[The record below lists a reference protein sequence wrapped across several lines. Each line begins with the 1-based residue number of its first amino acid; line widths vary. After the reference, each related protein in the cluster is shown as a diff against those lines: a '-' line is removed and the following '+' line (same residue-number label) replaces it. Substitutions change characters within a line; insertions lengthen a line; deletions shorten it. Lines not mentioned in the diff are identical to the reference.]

1 MNNNKSAVTNNMMTL
16 MNGQQLNVYEKLE
29 KVFPQHANNE
39 VNSTLALDAEDDY
52 LFVARRKREIEQR
65 DQERK
70 ELREAFV
77 RNLWFFYKHR
87 DVIYQDS
94 RMFMAPVPMVN
105 SLAYSGTR
113 GFRAPVLGVYMEW
126 LERCEQA
133 HVSDDNG
140 MHAMIYQF
148 AGSPRSGSNHC
159 MAVNRMD
166 QTSAVHIVGFKSL
179 WTSFMEINTRYDDY
193 KGEVEAFNLEVVFG
207 MIEMIML
214 MKLRRH

>member
-1 MNNNKSAVTNNMMTL
+1 

-39 VNSTLALDAEDDY
+39 VNNTLALDAEDEY

-70 ELREAFV
+70 EQREAFV
-77 RNLWFFYKHR
+77 RKLWFFYEHR

-105 SLAYSGTR
+105 SLAYTGTR

-133 HVSDDNG
+133 HVSDDYG

-148 AGSPRSGSNHC
+148 AGSSRSGSNHC
-159 MAVNRMD
+159 MAVNCLGE
-166 QTSAVHIVGFKSL
+166 TSAVHIVGFKSL

-193 KGEVEAFNLEVVFG
+193 KGEAEAFDLEVVSD
-207 MIEMIML
+207 IIMM
-214 MKLRRH
+214 MKFIRH

>member
-1 MNNNKSAVTNNMMTL
+1 MNNIKSAVTNNMMTL
-16 MNGQQLNVYEKLE
+16 MNGQQLNIYEKLE

-70 ELREAFV
+70 EQREAFV
-77 RNLWFFYKHR
+77 RKLWFFYEHR

-105 SLAYSGTR
+105 SLAYTGTR

>member
-1 MNNNKSAVTNNMMTL
+1 MNNIKSAVTNNMMTL
-16 MNGQQLNVYEKLE
+16 MNGQQLNIYEKLE
-29 KVFPQHANNE
+29 NVFPQHANNE
-39 VNSTLALDAEDDY
+39 VNNTLALDAEDEY

-70 ELREAFV
+70 EQREAFV
-77 RNLWFFYKHR
+77 RKLWFFYEHR

-105 SLAYSGTR
+105 SLAYTGTR

-133 HVSDDNG
+133 HVSDDYG

-148 AGSPRSGSNHC
+148 DGSSRSGSNHC
-159 MAVNRMD
+159 MAVNCMGE
-166 QTSAVHIVGFKSL
+166 TSAVHIVGFKSL

-193 KGEVEAFNLEVVFG
+193 KGEAEAFDLEVVSE
-207 MIEMIML
+207 IIMM
-214 MKLRRH
+214 MKFIRH

>member
-1 MNNNKSAVTNNMMTL
+1 MTL

-29 KVFPQHANNE
+29 NVFPQHANNE
-39 VNSTLALDAEDDY
+39 VNNTLALDAEDED
-52 LFVARRKREIEQR
+52 LFVARRKREIEQH

-70 ELREAFV
+70 EQREAFV
-77 RNLWFFYKHR
+77 RNLWSFYEHR

-193 KGEVEAFNLEVVFG
+193 KGEAEAFDVEVVSR
-207 MIEMIML
+207 MIWMIRM
-214 MKLRRH
+214 MKFRRH

>member
-39 VNSTLALDAEDDY
+39 VNNTLALDAEAED

-65 DQERK
+65 DQKRK
-70 ELREAFV
+70 EQREAFV
-77 RNLWFFYKHR
+77 RSLWYFYEHR

-105 SLAYSGTR
+105 SLAYTGTR

-126 LERCEQA
+126 LEHCEQA

-159 MAVNRMD
+159 MAVNCMGE
-166 QTSAVHIVGFKSL
+166 TSAVHIVGFKSL

-193 KGEVEAFNLEVVFG
+193 KGEAEAFDLEVVSE
-207 MIEMIML
+207 IIMM
-214 MKLRRH
+214 MKFIRH

>member
-1 MNNNKSAVTNNMMTL
+1 MYMNNNKSAVTNNMMTL

-29 KVFPQHANNE
+29 NVFPQHANNE
-39 VNSTLALDAEDDY
+39 VNNTLALDAEDED

-65 DQERK
+65 DQKRK
-70 ELREAFV
+70 EQREAFV

-94 RMFMAPVPMVN
+94 RMFMAPVPMIN
-105 SLAYSGTR
+105 SLAYSGTK

-179 WTSFMEINTRYDDY
+179 WTSFMKINTRYDDY
-193 KGEVEAFNLEVVFG
+193 KGEAEAFDVEVVFG
-207 MIEMIML
+207 IIML
-214 MKLRRH
+214 MMYRRH

>member
-1 MNNNKSAVTNNMMTL
+1 MNNIKSAVTNNMMTL

-29 KVFPQHANNE
+29 NVFPQHANNE
-39 VNSTLALDAEDDY
+39 VNNTLALDAEDEY

-70 ELREAFV
+70 EQREAFV
-77 RNLWFFYKHR
+77 RKLWFFYEHR

-105 SLAYSGTR
+105 RRGYSCPR
-113 GFRAPVLGVYMEW
+113 GFRAPVLGGYMEW
-126 LERCEQA
+126 LECCEQA
-133 HVSDDNG
+133 HVRDDNG

-148 AGSPRSGSNHC
+148 AGSSRSGSNHC
-159 MAVNRMD
+159 MAVNCLGE
-166 QTSAVHIVGFKSL
+166 TSAVHIVGFKSL

-193 KGEVEAFNLEVVFG
+193 KGEAEAFDLEVVSE
-207 MIEMIML
+207 IIMM
-214 MKLRRH
+214 MKFIRH

>member
-1 MNNNKSAVTNNMMTL
+1 MNNIKSAVTNNMMTL

-29 KVFPQHANNE
+29 NVFPQHANNE
-39 VNSTLALDAEDDY
+39 VNNTLALDAEDEY

-70 ELREAFV
+70 EQREAFV
-77 RNLWFFYKHR
+77 RKLWFFYEHR

-105 SLAYSGTR
+105 SLAYTGTR

-133 HVSDDNG
+133 HVSDDYG

-148 AGSPRSGSNHC
+148 AGSSRSGSNHC
-159 MAVNRMD
+159 MAVNCLGE
-166 QTSAVHIVGFKSL
+166 TSAVHIVGFKSL

-193 KGEVEAFNLEVVFG
+193 KGEAEAFDLEVVSE
-207 MIEMIML
+207 IIMM
-214 MKLRRH
+214 MKFIRH

>member
-1 MNNNKSAVTNNMMTL
+1 

-29 KVFPQHANNE
+29 NVFPQHANNE
-39 VNSTLALDAEDDY
+39 VNNTLALDAEDEY

-70 ELREAFV
+70 EQREAFV
-77 RNLWFFYKHR
+77 RNLWFFYEHR

-148 AGSPRSGSNHC
+148 AGSPRCGSNHC
-159 MAVNRMD
+159 MAVDRMG

-193 KGEVEAFNLEVVFG
+193 KGEAEAFDLEVVSE
-207 MIEMIML
+207 IIMM
-214 MKLRRH
+214 MKFIRH

>member
-16 MNGQQLNVYEKLE
+16 MNGQQLNIYEKLE

-179 WTSFMEINTRYDDY
+179 WTSFMEINTHYDDY

>member
-1 MNNNKSAVTNNMMTL
+1 MYMNNNKSAVTNNMMTL
-16 MNGQQLNVYEKLE
+16 MNGQQLNVYEKLDN
-29 KVFPQHANNE
+29 VFPQHANNE
-39 VNSTLALDAEDDY
+39 VNNTLALDAEDEY

-70 ELREAFV
+70 EQREAFV
-77 RNLWFFYKHR
+77 RKLWFFYEHR

-105 SLAYSGTR
+105 SLAYTGTR

-148 AGSPRSGSNHC
+148 AGSSRSGSNHC
-159 MAVNRMD
+159 MAVNCLGE
-166 QTSAVHIVGFKSL
+166 TSAVHIVGFKSL

-193 KGEVEAFNLEVVFG
+193 KGEAEAFDLEVVSE
-207 MIEMIML
+207 IIMM
-214 MKLRRH
+214 MKFIRH

>member
-1 MNNNKSAVTNNMMTL
+1 M
-16 MNGQQLNVYEKLE
+16 
-29 KVFPQHANNE
+29 
-39 VNSTLALDAEDDY
+39 
-52 LFVARRKREIEQR
+52 FVARRKREIEQR

-70 ELREAFV
+70 EQREAFV
-77 RNLWFFYKHR
+77 RKLWFFYEHR

-105 SLAYSGTR
+105 SLAYTGTR

-133 HVSDDNG
+133 HVSDDYG

-148 AGSPRSGSNHC
+148 AGSSRSGSNHC
-159 MAVNRMD
+159 MAVNCLG

-193 KGEVEAFNLEVVFG
+193 KGEAEAFDLEVVSE
-207 MIEMIML
+207 IIMM
-214 MKLRRH
+214 MKFIRH

>member
-39 VNSTLALDAEDDY
+39 VNNTLALDAEAED

-65 DQERK
+65 DQKRK
-70 ELREAFV
+70 EQREAFV
-77 RNLWFFYKHR
+77 RSLWYFYEHR

-105 SLAYSGTR
+105 SLAYTGTR

-126 LERCEQA
+126 LEHCEQA

-159 MAVNRMD
+159 MAVNCMGE
-166 QTSAVHIVGFKSL
+166 TSAVHIVGFKSL

-193 KGEVEAFNLEVVFG
+193 KGEAEAFDVEAVSW
-207 MIEMIML
+207 MIWMIRI

>member
-1 MNNNKSAVTNNMMTL
+1 MNNIKSAVTNNMMTL

-29 KVFPQHANNE
+29 NVFPQHANNE
-39 VNSTLALDAEDDY
+39 VNNTLALDAEDEY

-70 ELREAFV
+70 EQREAFV
-77 RNLWFFYKHR
+77 RKLWFFYEHR

-105 SLAYSGTR
+105 SLAYTGTR

-133 HVSDDNG
+133 HVRDDYG

-148 AGSPRSGSNHC
+148 AGSSRSGSNHC
-159 MAVNRMD
+159 MAVNCLGE
-166 QTSAVHIVGFKSL
+166 TSAVHIVGFKSL

-193 KGEVEAFNLEVVFG
+193 KGEAEAFDLEVVSD
-207 MIEMIML
+207 IIMM
-214 MKLRRH
+214 MKFIRH

>member
-1 MNNNKSAVTNNMMTL
+1 

-39 VNSTLALDAEDDY
+39 VNNTLALDAEDEY
-52 LFVARRKREIEQR
+52 LFVARRKREIEQH

-70 ELREAFV
+70 KQRETFV
-77 RNLWFFYKHR
+77 RKLWFFYEHR

-105 SLAYSGTR
+105 GLAYTGTR

-133 HVSDDNG
+133 HVRDDYG

-148 AGSPRSGSNHC
+148 AGSSRSGSNHC
-159 MAVNRMD
+159 MAVNCLGE
-166 QTSAVHIVGFKSL
+166 TSAVHTVGFKSL

-193 KGEVEAFNLEVVFG
+193 KGEAEAFDLEVVSD
-207 MIEMIML
+207 IIMM
-214 MKLRRH
+214 MKFIRH

>member
-1 MNNNKSAVTNNMMTL
+1 

-29 KVFPQHANNE
+29 NVFPQHANNE
-39 VNSTLALDAEDDY
+39 VNNTLALDAEDEY
-52 LFVARRKREIEQR
+52 LFVARRKREIKQR

-70 ELREAFV
+70 EQREAFV
-77 RNLWFFYKHR
+77 RKLWFFYEHR

-105 SLAYSGTR
+105 SLAYTGTR

-133 HVSDDNG
+133 HVSDDYG

-148 AGSPRSGSNHC
+148 DGSSRSGSNHC
-159 MAVNRMD
+159 MAVNCLG

-193 KGEVEAFNLEVVFG
+193 KGEAEAFDLEVVSE
-207 MIEMIML
+207 IIMM
-214 MKLRRH
+214 MKFIRH

>member
-1 MNNNKSAVTNNMMTL
+1 MNNIKSAVTNNMMTL

-29 KVFPQHANNE
+29 NVFPQHANNE
-39 VNSTLALDAEDDY
+39 VNNTLALDAEDEY

-70 ELREAFV
+70 EQREAFV
-77 RNLWFFYKHR
+77 RKLWFFYEHR

-105 SLAYSGTR
+105 SLAYTGTR

-193 KGEVEAFNLEVVFG
+193 KGEAEAFDLEVVSD
-207 MIEMIML
+207 IIMM
-214 MKLRRH
+214 MKFIRH

>member
-29 KVFPQHANNE
+29 NVFPQHANNE
-39 VNSTLALDAEDDY
+39 VNNALALDAEDEY

-70 ELREAFV
+70 EQREAFV
-77 RNLWFFYKHR
+77 RKLWFFYEHR

-105 SLAYSGTR
+105 SLAYTGTR

-133 HVSDDNG
+133 HVSDDYG

-148 AGSPRSGSNHC
+148 AGSSRSGSNHC
-159 MAVNRMD
+159 MAVNCLGE
-166 QTSAVHIVGFKSL
+166 TSAVHIVGFKSL

-193 KGEVEAFNLEVVFG
+193 KGEAEAFDLEVVSD
-207 MIEMIML
+207 IIMM
-214 MKLRRH
+214 MKFIRH

>member
-29 KVFPQHANNE
+29 NVFPQHANNE
-39 VNSTLALDAEDDY
+39 VNNTLALDAEDEY

-70 ELREAFV
+70 EQREAFV
-77 RNLWFFYKHR
+77 RKLWFFYEHR

-105 SLAYSGTR
+105 SLAYTGTR

-133 HVSDDNG
+133 HVRDDNG

-148 AGSPRSGSNHC
+148 AGSSRSGSNHC
-159 MAVNRMD
+159 MAVNCLGE
-166 QTSAVHIVGFKSL
+166 TSAVHIVGFKSL

-193 KGEVEAFNLEVVFG
+193 KGEAEAFDLEVVSD
-207 MIEMIML
+207 IIMM
-214 MKLRRH
+214 MKFIRH

>member
-16 MNGQQLNVYEKLE
+16 MNGQQLNVYEKLDN
-29 KVFPQHANNE
+29 VFPQHANNE
-39 VNSTLALDAEDDY
+39 VNNTLALDAEDEY

-70 ELREAFV
+70 EQREAFV
-77 RNLWFFYKHR
+77 RKLWFFYEHR

-105 SLAYSGTR
+105 SLAYTGTR

-133 HVSDDNG
+133 HVSDDYG

-148 AGSPRSGSNHC
+148 DGSSRSGSNHC
-159 MAVNRMD
+159 MAVNCLG

-193 KGEVEAFNLEVVFG
+193 KGEAEAFDLEVVSD
-207 MIEMIML
+207 IIMM
-214 MKLRRH
+214 MKFIRH

>member
-39 VNSTLALDAEDDY
+39 VNNTLALDAEDEY
-52 LFVARRKREIEQR
+52 LFVARRKREIEQH

-70 ELREAFV
+70 KQRETFV
-77 RNLWFFYKHR
+77 RKLWFFYEHR

-105 SLAYSGTR
+105 GLAYTGTR

-133 HVSDDNG
+133 HVRDDYG

-148 AGSPRSGSNHC
+148 AGSSRSGSNHC
-159 MAVNRMD
+159 MAVNCLGE
-166 QTSAVHIVGFKSL
+166 TSAVHTVGFKSL

-193 KGEVEAFNLEVVFG
+193 KGEAEAFDLEVVSD
-207 MIEMIML
+207 IIMM
-214 MKLRRH
+214 MKFIRH

>member
-1 MNNNKSAVTNNMMTL
+1 
-16 MNGQQLNVYEKLE
+16 
-29 KVFPQHANNE
+29 VFPQHANNE
-39 VNSTLALDAEDDY
+39 VNNTLALDDEDEY

-70 ELREAFV
+70 EQREAFV
-77 RNLWFFYKHR
+77 RKLWFFYEHR

-105 SLAYSGTR
+105 SLAYTGTR

-133 HVSDDNG
+133 HVSDDYG

-148 AGSPRSGSNHC
+148 DGSSRSGSNHC
-159 MAVNRMD
+159 MAVNCLG

-193 KGEVEAFNLEVVFG
+193 KGEAEAFDLEVVSE
-207 MIEMIML
+207 IIMM
-214 MKLRRH
+214 MKFIRH

>member
-1 MNNNKSAVTNNMMTL
+1 MNNIKSAVTNNMMTL

-29 KVFPQHANNE
+29 NVFPQHANNE
-39 VNSTLALDAEDDY
+39 VNNTLALDAEDEY

-70 ELREAFV
+70 EQREAFV
-77 RNLWFFYKHR
+77 RKLWFFYEHR

-105 SLAYSGTR
+105 SLAYTGTR

-133 HVSDDNG
+133 HVSDDYG

-148 AGSPRSGSNHC
+148 AGSSRSGSNHC
-159 MAVNRMD
+159 MAVNCLGE
-166 QTSAVHIVGFKSL
+166 TSAVHIVGFKSL

-193 KGEVEAFNLEVVFG
+193 KGEAEAFDLEVVSD
-207 MIEMIML
+207 IIMM
-214 MKLRRH
+214 MKFIRH

>member
-1 MNNNKSAVTNNMMTL
+1 MNNIKSAVTNNMMTL

-29 KVFPQHANNE
+29 NVFPQHANNE
-39 VNSTLALDAEDDY
+39 VNNTLALDAEDEY
-52 LFVARRKREIEQR
+52 LFVARRKREIEQH

-70 ELREAFV
+70 EQREAFV
-77 RNLWFFYKHR
+77 RNLWFFYEHR

-105 SLAYSGTR
+105 SLAYTGTR

-133 HVSDDNG
+133 HVSDDYG

-148 AGSPRSGSNHC
+148 DGSLRSGSNHC
-159 MAVNRMD
+159 MAVNCLGE
-166 QTSAVHIVGFKSL
+166 TSAVHIVGFKSL

-193 KGEVEAFNLEVVFG
+193 KGEAEAFDLEVVSE
-207 MIEMIML
+207 IIMM
-214 MKLRRH
+214 MKFIRH

>member
-1 MNNNKSAVTNNMMTL
+1 MNNIKSAVTNNMMTL

-39 VNSTLALDAEDDY
+39 VNNTLALDAEDEY

-65 DQERK
+65 DQKRK
-70 ELREAFV
+70 EQREAFV
-77 RNLWFFYKHR
+77 RSLWYFYEHR

-105 SLAYSGTR
+105 SLAYTGTR

-126 LERCEQA
+126 LEHCEQA

-148 AGSPRSGSNHC
+148 SGSSRSGSNHC
-159 MAVNRMD
+159 MAVNCLGE
-166 QTSAVHIVGFKSL
+166 TSAVHTVGFKSL

-193 KGEVEAFNLEVVFG
+193 KGEAEAFDLEVVSE
-207 MIEMIML
+207 IIMM
-214 MKLRRH
+214 MKFIRH